1 MQEDASRRRPAA
13 TSNIDYSTSPSKM
26 SLAIAVA
33 ENTILEKFTTSPPNS
48 TSGRLSKQLTKT
60 RAGSLPLADPYQ
72 FMRSSIRLSRSDTD
86 LSTAIGV
93 KANATED
100 NYIQDAQAE
109 SMEAVVPVA
118 TTNTGVDGADP
129 FVYQSLAALNEG
141 YKATNE
147 QTEGKDKRILL
158 STLAISE
165 HQTLAN
171 GNNNMNIYPNS
182 MDSKVNVEQPHE
194 QYFREQFCRNGETFP
209 PTSAHTSWLNSPS
222 KLNKNTRQVLE

>member
-13 TSNIDYSTSPSKM
+13 TSNIDYSPSPSKM

-33 ENTILEKFTTSPPNS
+33 ENTIPEKFTTSPLNS
-48 TSGRLSKQLTKT
+48 TSGRLSKRLTKT

-72 FMRSSIRLSRSDTD
+72 LMRSSIRFSRSTTD

-93 KANATED
+93 KADATED
-100 NYIQDAQAE
+100 VQDAQAE
-109 SMEAVVPVA
+109 SMEAVVPA
-118 TTNTGVDGADP
+118 TTTNNTRVDGADP
-129 FVYQSLAALNEG
+129 FVYQSFATLNEG
-141 YKATNE
+141 YGVTNE
-147 QTEGKDKRILL
+147 ETERNDKRSLHF
-158 STLAISE
+158 TLAISD

-171 GNNNMNIYPNS
+171 GNNNMNIYQNS
-182 MDSKVNVEQPHE
+182 MDNKFNVEQPHE
-194 QYFREQFCRNGETFP
+194 QYFREQCFQNGETFP